1 MGRTNRRLPITY
13 RPELH
18 DSNGLSIHAGNGEWI
33 WRPLNN
39 PKHLAVS
46 SFSMENPQGFGLL
59 QRGRHFSRFEDLDTK
74 IVRSSSKRMG
84 DSERGVG

>member
-1 MGRTNRRLPITY
+1 MFLFGPNQPSPANNY

-59 QRGRHFSRFEDLDTK
+59 AITGID
-74 IVRSSSKRMG
+74 G
-84 DSERGVG
+84 DIRINKALWVIAEQFRKWKS